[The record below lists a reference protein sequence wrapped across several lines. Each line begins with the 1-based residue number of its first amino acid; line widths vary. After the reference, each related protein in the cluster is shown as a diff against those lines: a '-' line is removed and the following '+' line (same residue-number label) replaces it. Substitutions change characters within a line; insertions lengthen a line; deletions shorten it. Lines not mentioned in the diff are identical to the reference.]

1 MIENDEFVEYAEV
14 FGNYYGTLKSEIL
27 KKIENGTDVLLDI
40 DWQGTRQIQKY
51 IPNDVVKIFVL
62 PPSIKELEY
71 RLGNRASENKDDF
84 LKRMSEAKKEISHY
98 DEYDFIIINEDIH
111 VAVNSIT
118 SILFAERLKK
128 YRQKTIPIFV
138 KKLLQL

>member
-1 MIENDEFVEYAEV
+1 M
-14 FGNYYGTLKSEIL
+14 
-27 KKIENGTDVLLDI
+27 
-40 DWQGTRQIQKY
+40 
-51 IPNDVVKIFVL
+51 
-62 PPSIKELEY
+62 EY

-128 YRQKTIPIFV
+128 NRQKIIPIFV
-138 KKLLQL
+138 KKLLQIIN